1 MPGSVT
7 LTNLIAGDVVTT
19 GPVSINTIGHL
30 STSGKLNAGSYTGIA
45 SVGSSLGGAD
55 AGNYSFAGL
64 TGNYSVSQASLTA
77 SIAAGSSVYGAALSP
92 GAVSLTGVVTGDAV
106 SIGAATVATSGQ
118 TSTSG
123 KLNAGT
129 YAAAES
135 LASPTLGG
143 ADAANYTLANPAV
156 TGNYSV
162 SQASLTLT
170 YTATPLTSIYGNT
183 PSGLTGS
190 ASAAGL
196 VNGDV
201 LSGSAGFATAA
212 TGTSNVGSYAITGSG
227 LGASSNYTLTITQ
240 SAGNATALMIT
251 PRGLTIT
258 ANPQTRAFG
267 AANPVLT
274 YVLGAVTATTGLVN
288 GDTLS
293 GSLATA
299 ATLASLPGLYPI
311 TQGSV
316 AASANYT
323 VSYIGAGLTVSP
335 IILQPLTTFVGG
347 VAPPYRPYSPLVPC
361 LPSAISQYFVANAQV
376 VITNAMGGGSC
387 AAN

>member
-1 MPGSVT
+1 
-7 LTNLIAGDVVTT
+7 
-19 GPVSINTIGHL
+19 
-30 STSGKLNAGSYTGIA
+30 
-45 SVGSSLGGAD
+45 
-55 AGNYSFAGL
+55 
-64 TGNYSVSQASLTA
+64 
-77 SIAAGSSVYGAALSP
+77 
-92 GAVSLTGVVTGDAV
+92 
-106 SIGAATVATSGQ
+106 
-118 TSTSG
+118 
-123 KLNAGT
+123 
-129 YAAAES
+129 
-135 LASPTLGG
+135 
-143 ADAANYTLANPAV
+143 
-156 TGNYSV
+156 
-162 SQASLTLT
+162 
-170 YTATPLTSIYGNT
+170 
-183 PSGLTGS
+183 
-190 ASAAGL
+190 
-196 VNGDV
+196 
-201 LSGSAGFATAA
+201 
-212 TGTSNVGSYAITGSG
+212 
-227 LGASSNYTLTITQ
+227 
-240 SAGNATALMIT
+240 MIT